1 MKVFIKMEKSFIK
14 FGDIEIDKQKFYQN
28 KRRISIK
35 NIDINKV
42 VVTMRSPLVK
52 MVFNIS

>member
-42 VVTMRSPLVK
+42 VVPMRSPLVK

>member
-1 MKVFIKMEKSFIK
+1 MEKSFIK

-35 NIDINKV
+35 NIDIKV
-42 VVTMRSPLVK
+42 VVPMRSPLVK